1 MVLIDGDDYIV
12 CCPIQL
18 FNIRSGAKGPKF
30 DHRYITA
37 KTEGGKMAARFL
49 KNTIKQLL
57 ASHLPEEEDT
67 NNVRIIVRV
76 YANVFGLSKKL
87 ARLNIAGREARS
99 LAPFIAGFN
108 QSEPMFDFVDAGNE
122 EDCTAN
128 KIMGEAVWS
137 ISQTSQT

>member
-1 MVLIDGDDYIV
+1 
-12 CCPIQL
+12 
-18 FNIRSGAKGPKF
+18 
-30 DHRYITA
+30 
-37 KTEGGKMAARFL
+37 MAARFL